1 MNIHEWAQRWGISD
15 NAMYELFVGC
25 GCYDPVDPDHTG
37 KSESGIS
44 DMQRVT
50 AARAGTILW
59 RNNVGAV
66 MTEDG
71 RMVRFGLCNDSKKL
85 NEKIKSSDLVGIR
98 PVLITPEMVGTT
110 IGQFVARECKRP
122 GWTYKATAREE
133 AQLRFHILVSER
145 GGDAA
150 FASTPEFK

>member
-1 MNIHEWAQRWGISD
+1 MTISDWAKRWGISD
-15 NAMYELFVGC
+15 NAMYELYVLC
-25 GCYDPVDPDHTG
+25 GCFDPADPSYKG
-37 KSESGIS
+37 RLEGGIS
-44 DMQRVT
+44 DAQRVS
-50 AARAGTILW
+50 AARTGTILW

-66 MTEDG
+66 MTDDG
-71 RMVRFGLCNDSKKL
+71 RMVRYGLCNDSKKL
-85 NEKIKSSDLVGIR
+85 NEKVKSSDLIGIR